1 MSRQKKT
8 QEPYSSKT
16 RVELYPPRRLKL
28 PFAIAKLVLW
38 CKGVRVVY
46 TDRTEGSFAAPAVVL
61 CNHGSF
67 PDFVYAGSILRR
79 YAPNFIVARLY
90 FYGKPL
96 GKLIRRFGCFPKSMF
111 TADPESAVNSLR
123 VIRGGGVLAMMPE
136 ARLSTA
142 GRFEDIQPGT
152 YSFLKKAKVPIYTVR
167 IHGGYL
173 ADPKWGK
180 GFRRGSL
187 VEVELARLMTV
198 EEVTAATVEEI
209 AERVENALRYDEFEW
224 LDTHPDARYRDRRMA
239 EGLENI
245 LTTCPVCGK
254 KFTLYTKKRNIF
266 CETCGKIAL
275 MDDRYG
281 FAGEKPYGNLAVWY
295 EAQRR
300 ALKQTIEEDEGFTL
314 TSPVELKLPS
324 VGGKS
329 MLRSAGRGVCTLDR
343 SGLTYRGG
351 VDGKETE
358 LFFPIGEIYRL
369 LFGAGED
376 FEVYVG
382 ETIHYFIPKERRS
395 CVEWYMA
402 SAILYDLWV
411 ERQANE
417 AELCKEAST

>member
-1 MSRQKKT
+1 MSKEKKT

-16 RVELYPPRRLKL
+16 RVELYPPKRLRL
-28 PFAIAKLVLW
+28 PFAVAKLILW

-46 TDRTEGSFAAPAVVL
+46 TDRTEGSLEAPAVVL

-67 PDFVYAGSILRR
+67 PDFVYAGSILRKF
-79 YAPNFIVARLY
+79 APNFIVARLY

-96 GKLIRRFGCFPKSMF
+96 DKLIRRFGCFPKSMF

-123 VIRGGGVLAMMPE
+123 VLKAGGVLAMMPE

-152 YSFLKKAKVPIYTVR
+152 YPFLKKVKAPIYTVK
-167 IHGGYL
+167 ICGDYL
-173 ADPKWGK
+173 ADPKWGR

-187 VEVELARLMTV
+187 VEVELSLLMSA
-198 EEVTAATVEEI
+198 EEVKAATVEEI
-209 AERVENALRYDEFEW
+209 AERVEGKLYYDEFEW
-224 LDTHPDARYRDRRMA
+224 LKAHPEVRYRDRRMA

-254 KFTLYTKKRNIF
+254 KFTLYTQKRRIL
-266 CETCGKIAL
+266 CEVCGEVAV

-281 FAGEKPYGNLAVWY
+281 FVGGKTFENHSVWY
-295 EAQRR
+295 ETQKDL
-300 ALKQTIEEDEGFTL
+300 LKREILANDGYAL

-324 VGGKS
+324 KDGRS
-329 MLRSAGRGVCTLDR
+329 MLRSVGRGVCTLDR
-343 SGLTYRGG
+343 AGLTYRGT
-351 VDGKETE
+351 VDGTE
-358 LFFPIGEIYRL
+358 AELTFPIGEIYRL

-382 ETIHYFIPKERRS
+382 ETIHYFIPDERRS

-402 SAILYDLWV
+402 SAILYDLWAE
-411 ERQANE
+411 ERAKE
-417 AELCKEAST
+417 AEASKEATV

>member
-1 MSRQKKT
+1 MGKPKKT
-8 QEPYSSKT
+8 KEPYSSKT
-16 RVELYPPRRLKL
+16 RVEAYPPKRLKL
-28 PFAIAKLVLW
+28 PFAIAKLVMW
-38 CKGVRVVY
+38 CKGVRVIY
-46 TDRTEGSFAAPAVVL
+46 TDLTEGNLRTPAVVL

-67 PDFVYAGSILRR
+67 PDFVYSGSILRK

-96 GKLIRRFGCFPKSMF
+96 GRLIRRFGCFPKSMF

-123 VIRGGGVLAMMPE
+123 VIRNGGVLSMMPE

-152 YSFLKKAKVPIYTVR
+152 YAFLKKAKAPIYTVKMN
-167 IHGGYL
+167 GDYL

-187 VEVELARLMTV
+187 VEVELSLLMSA
-198 EEVTAATVEEI
+198 EEVKAATAEEI
-209 AERVENALRYDEFEW
+209 AQRVESKLYYDEFEW
-224 LDTHPDARYRDRRMA
+224 LKGHPEVRYRDRRMA

-254 KFTLYTKKRNIF
+254 KFALRTKKRKIL
-266 CETCGKIAL
+266 CEECGEVAV

-281 FAGEKPYGNLAVWY
+281 LVGEKPYANHAVWY
-295 EAQRR
+295 EAQKE
-300 ALKQTIEEDEGFTL
+300 ALKQQILGDESYTL

-324 VGGKS
+324 TDGKS
-329 MLRSAGRGVCTLDR
+329 MLRSAGRGVCSLDR
-343 SGLTYRGG
+343 EGLSYRGT
-351 VDGKETE
+351 VDGAKTE
-358 LFFPIGEIYRL
+358 LTFPIGDIYRL

-382 ETIHYFIPKERRS
+382 ETIHYFVPDERRS

-402 SAILYDLWV
+402 STILYDLWV
-411 ERQANE
+411 EEQAKE
-417 AELCKEAST
+417 AEAAKEVCV